1 MKIQKEW
8 SAFRLTLLLYS
19 IVLIIPLTFY
29 FLHTS
34 FNTAQDDTKV
44 IRQVGWLEGVSES
57 LAIAPSPQFNQ
68 QMVKNVDDTIQKIS
82 IWVTQNNDSEFYI
95 GGKTLSKD
103 LSDVTSCWTLYKQK
117 LSEHSSATVI
127 NGHSTKCMDTVKNLT
142 IIIENM
148 VYLKQDKLIN
158 MFYWNLAVAM
168 FLSLLMIYMVRS
180 YIQNQMKKHA
190 IHDHETKL
198 FNKKY
203 FLSQLE
209 TSCARSVRNKSPLS
223 VLSISIDDFGKGS
236 NIYDEKTKEHI
247 LGMLGGLITSLTR
260 TSDTACRYDEDH
272 FSILL
277 PDTKEESALILE
289 RRVREVFE
297 KHDFM
302 AKPEL
307 KFKFST
313 TQFNNEETSEA
324 FITRTE
330 TLLK

>member
-1 MKIQKEW
+1 MKMQKEW

-44 IRQVGWLEGVSES
+44 IRQIGWLEGVSES
-57 LAIAPSPQFNQ
+57 LAITPSHQFNQ
-68 QMVKNVDDTIQKIS
+68 QMVKNIDDTLQKIS
-82 IWVTQNNDSEFYI
+82 VWVTQNNDSEFYI
-95 GGKTLSKD
+95 GGQTLSKD
-103 LSDVTSCWTLYKQK
+103 LSDVSLCWNAYKQK
-117 LSEHSSATVI
+117 VSQHTNPSGINKHSS
-127 NGHSTKCMDTVKNLT
+127 KCIDTVKNLT

-180 YIQNQMKKHA
+180 YIHMQMKKHA
-190 IHDHETKL
+190 IYDLETKL

-203 FLSQLE
+203 FLSQLK
-209 TSCARSVRNKSPLS
+209 TSCARSVRYKYPLS
-223 VLSISIDDFGKGS
+223 MLSISIDDFGKGTKR
-236 NIYDEKTKEHI
+236 YDEKTKEHI
-247 LGMLGGLITSLTR
+247 LKMLGGLITSLSR
-260 TSDTACRYDEDH
+260 TSDTACRYNEDH
-272 FSILL
+272 FYILL
-277 PDTKEESALILE
+277 SDTKEENALILE
-289 RRVREVFE
+289 SRVREIFE

-302 AKPEL
+302 AAPKL

-313 TQFNNEETSEA
+313 VPFNYEETPEA
-324 FITRTE
+324 FVTRTE
-330 TLLK
+330 SLLK

>member
-1 MKIQKEW
+1 MKMQKEW
-8 SAFRLTLLLYS
+8 SSFRLTLLLYAL
-19 IVLIIPLTFY
+19 VLIIPLTFY

-44 IRQVGWLEGVSES
+44 IRQIGWLEGVSES
-57 LAIAPSPQFNQ
+57 LAIAPSHQFDQ
-68 QMVKNVDDTIQKIS
+68 QMVKNIDDTLQKIS
-82 IWVTQNNDSEFYI
+82 VWVTQNNDSEFYI
-95 GGKTLSKD
+95 GGQTLSKD

-117 LSEHSSATVI
+117 LSEHSNATVI
-127 NGHSTKCMDTVKNLT
+127 KEQSSKCMDIVKNLT

-158 MFYWNLAVAM
+158 MFYWNLAAAM

-180 YIQNQMKKHA
+180 YIHIQMKKHA

-203 FLSQLE
+203 FMSQLK
-209 TSCARSVRNKSPLS
+209 TSCARSVRNKYPLS
-223 VLSISIDDFGKGS
+223 MLSISINDFEKGS
-236 NIYDEKTKEHI
+236 KIYDEKTKEHI
-247 LGMLGGLITSLTR
+247 LKVLGGLITSLTR

-277 PDTKEESALILE
+277 PDTEEENALILE
-289 RRVREVFE
+289 KRVREVFE

-302 AKPEL
+302 ATPEL

-313 TQFNNEETSEA
+313 THFNDEETPEA
-324 FITRTE
+324 FVTRTQ